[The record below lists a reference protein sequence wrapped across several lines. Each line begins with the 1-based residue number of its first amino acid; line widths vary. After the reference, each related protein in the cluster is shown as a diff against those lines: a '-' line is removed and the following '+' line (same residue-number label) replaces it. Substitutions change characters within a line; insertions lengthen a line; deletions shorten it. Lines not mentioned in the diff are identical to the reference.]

1 MKTSE
6 PPAALL
12 IDVTRLAARLLEG
25 KRPTG
30 VDRVSLAYIQHF
42 RARASAM
49 VRHWGRWMQLAP
61 NSSQRL
67 FTALL
72 EPGDVAQ
79 RVVRTEVARAYVLRW
94 GLPPGAVLFNTGHS
108 GLDDPGYAERVRR
121 HGLRPVY
128 FVHDLIPLTHPECC
142 RPGEADKHRQRLLTM
157 LHTGHGIVANSLATL
172 EDLRNFARD
181 AGLCLPPSVV
191 AHLGVEALPAPAAQ
205 APLGEPYFVALGTI
219 EARKNHLLLL
229 QLWRQMAEA
238 RLEQLPRL
246 VLIGQRGW
254 ECEQVLDLLERCPA
268 LHGRV
273 LELGNCGDAELAN
286 WLHHA
291 RALLFP
297 SFVEGFGM
305 PLVEALHAGVPV
317 LASDLPVFREIAG
330 SVPHYLDPLDGPG
343 WRRAVLDYARPDSP
357 LRAAQ
362 LGRMVAFRAPT
373 WTDHFATVESALRE
387 WRLMA
392 PVPGT
397 MGAQEATN
405 PGLMRP
411 GQSR

>member
-1 MKTSE
+1 MKASE
-6 PPAALL
+6 PSPALL

-30 VDRVSLAYIQHF
+30 VDRVSLAYIQRF

-49 VRHWGRWMQLAP
+49 VRHWGRWMQLPAD
-61 NSSQRL
+61 SSQRL
-67 FTALL
+67 FAALL
-72 EPGDVAQ
+72 GEAGDAP
-79 RVVRTEVARAYVLRW
+79 RVVRSEVARAYVLRW
-94 GLPPGAVLFNTGHS
+94 GLPADALLFNTGHS

-157 LHTGHGIVANSLATL
+157 LNTGHGIIANSQATL
-172 EDLRNFARD
+172 EDLRRFARD
-181 AGLCLPPSVV
+181 AGLRLPPSVV

-205 APLGEPYFVALGTI
+205 APLAEAYFVALGTI

-229 QLWRQMAEA
+229 QLWRQMSEA
-238 RLEQLPRL
+238 GLPDLPRL

-273 LELGNCGDAELAN
+273 LELGDCGDAELAN

-317 LASDLPVFREIAG
+317 LASELPVFREIAG
-330 SVPHYLDPLDGPG
+330 DVPEYLDPLDGPG
-343 WRRAVLDYARPDSP
+343 WRRAVLDYARADSP

-362 LGRMVAFRAPT
+362 LQRMGAFRAPS
-373 WTDHFATVESALRE
+373 WADHFATVESALGD
-387 WRLMA
+387 WKLL
-392 PVPGT
+392 G
-397 MGAQEATN
+397 
-405 PGLMRP
+405 
-411 GQSR
+411 